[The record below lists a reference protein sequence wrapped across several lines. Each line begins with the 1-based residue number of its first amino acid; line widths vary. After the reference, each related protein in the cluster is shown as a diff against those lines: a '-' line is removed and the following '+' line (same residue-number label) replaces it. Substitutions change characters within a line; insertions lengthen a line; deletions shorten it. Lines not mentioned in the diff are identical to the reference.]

1 MSTPDGPAPAADRP
15 AGRPL
20 DEPLLRA
27 LDALAASPRPLVA
40 LDFDGVLASLVDDRD
55 AARPL
60 ERSAAAVAALA
71 DLEGERAVAVA
82 LVSGRPLGA
91 LLRLARPPA
100 AAALVGSHGAEERL
114 PGAEEVTAPLDA
126 AQRALLGDV
135 VEGVRRVVAT
145 HPGTDLETKP
155 AGAVLHT
162 RTADVAT
169 ASAAQRAVADGPGRL
184 AGVRAMRGK
193 DVVELAVLDVDKGR
207 AVSALRRR
215 LEPTAVLYA
224 GDDVTDEHVF
234 AVLGDGDVGVKVGE
248 GATAAQHRVADPE
261 AVAALLEHLL
271 AARRR

>member
-1 MSTPDGPAPAADRP
+1 MTAPADP
-15 AGRPL
+15 SP
-20 DEPLLRA
+20 PA
-27 LDALAASPRPLVA
+27 LDPALLAAVEALAASPRPLVA
-40 LDFDGVLASLVDDRD
+40 LDFDGVLAPLVDDRD

-71 DLEGERAVAVA
+71 ELEGEGGLEVA
-82 LVSGRPLGA
+82 LVSGRPLEA
-91 LLRLARPPA
+91 LTRLAAPPA
-100 AAALVGSHGAEERL
+100 RVALVGSHGAEVRL
-114 PGAEEVTAPLDA
+114 PGADEASAPLDA

-135 VEGVRRVVAT
+135 VARVRAVVAD

-162 RTADVAT
+162 RVAGVAT

-184 AGVRAMRGK
+184 PGVRTMRGK

-207 AVSALRRR
+207 SVAMLRER
-215 LEPTAVLYA
+215 LGSSAVLYA
-224 GDDVTDEHVF
+224 GDDVTDEHAF

-248 GATAAQHRVADPE
+248 GATAAGHRVPGPE
-261 AVAALLEHLL
+261 AVGALLEHLL